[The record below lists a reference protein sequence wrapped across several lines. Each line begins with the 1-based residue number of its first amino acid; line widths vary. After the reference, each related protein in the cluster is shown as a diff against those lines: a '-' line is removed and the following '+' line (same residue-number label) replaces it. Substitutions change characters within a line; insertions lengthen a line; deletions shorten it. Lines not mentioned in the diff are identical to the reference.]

1 MLHISICDDE
11 RIAVEKMQRIVENVL
26 EQEHLLVKLETFE
39 NGEEFL
45 KQYVIRDDELVI
57 LDLDMPVKNGID
69 VLQELEKI
77 QRNEVV
83 ILVTAYDNLALNT
96 ISYGP
101 FQIVRKEQMEEDLPK
116 AIGRFLNIRKRNQE
130 ELEFRI
136 KGELIHV
143 KLEDIVY
150 FEKYKHQVYVHLADQ
165 TVLTVRENMQDF
177 EKELAGKGFVR
188 THAAYIVALRYCR
201 KFEKNDIVLEG
212 DVKVPVSRERRQM
225 AKEQFMISRRR

>member
-83 ILVTAYDNLALNT
+83 ILVTAYDNLALKT
-96 ISYGP
+96 FSYGP

-116 AIGRFLNIRKRNQE
+116 AIGRFLNIRNRSDSGSG
-130 ELEFRI
+130 RS
-136 KGELIHV
+136 GP
-143 KLEDIVY
+143 
-150 FEKYKHQVYVHLADQ
+150 
-165 TVLTVRENMQDF
+165 
-177 EKELAGKGFVR
+177 G
-188 THAAYIVALRYCR
+188 
-201 KFEKNDIVLEG
+201 
-212 DVKVPVSRERRQM
+212 RER
-225 AKEQFMISRRR
+225 KKKSGGIGISDKGRTNSCETGGYCIF

>member
-83 ILVTAYDNLALNT
+83 ILVTAYDNLALKT
-96 ISYGP
+96 FSYGP

-136 KGELIHV
+136 K
-143 KLEDIVY
+143 DIVY